1 MRALSPAMLAA
12 IEVIGETVV
21 ATNKPLLS
29 EEEAEPEELQA
40 ARASGRTTK
49 AARAGRIRM
58 RFS

>member
-1 MRALSPAMLAA
+1 MLAA

>member
-1 MRALSPAMLAA
+1 
-12 IEVIGETVV
+12 VV

-40 ARASGRTTK
+40 ARARGRTISPI
-49 AARAGRIRM
+49 RAGRSSM